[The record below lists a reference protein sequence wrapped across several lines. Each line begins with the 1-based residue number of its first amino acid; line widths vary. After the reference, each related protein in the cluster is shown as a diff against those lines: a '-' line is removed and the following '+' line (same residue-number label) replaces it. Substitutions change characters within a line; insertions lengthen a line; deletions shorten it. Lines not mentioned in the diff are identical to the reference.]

1 MVSVALLSNPQ
12 STGNKSQLPR
22 IRQFCACHH
31 DVFHYE
37 VDEVGQVGEA
47 LATIASVRPQ
57 ILVVNGGD
65 GTVQATLTELHNSDH
80 FAVPPPVAVLPS
92 GKTNLIA
99 QDLGSVGDPIMV
111 LERALE
117 LARSGLADHLVS
129 RELIALT
136 SGGSNKPTV
145 GMFLGGAGLADA
157 ILYCRH
163 AIYPIGLPNGLSHA
177 LAAMAVLLSILLRVS
192 GRLLPPRP
200 NPIQVRLR
208 RDGEVTGRFSVLIVT
223 TLERLLLSIQTGSG
237 TREDGHMK
245 LLAVDNSAGALFRLL
260 FAGMRGRLG
269 VAPLSGVHL
278 DQSDEMEIEGERS
291 RVILDGELFT
301 ARAGETFR
309 LRSTPPMSFVHL
321 AA

>member
-12 STGNKSQLPR
+12 STGNRSQLPR
-22 IRQFCACHH
+22 VREFCAGHH

-47 LATIASVRPQ
+47 LATIAAVRPR

-65 GTVQATLTELHNSDH
+65 GTVQATLTELHNGGH
-80 FAVPPPVAVLPS
+80 FDVAPPVAVLPS

-99 QDLGSVGDPIMV
+99 LDLGSVGDPV
-111 LERALE
+111 AALARALE

-129 RELIALT
+129 RELIALS
-136 SGGSNKPTV
+136 SGGSNTPTV
-145 GMFLGGAGLADA
+145 GMFLGGAGLADT

-163 AIYPIGLPNGLSHA
+163 SIYPIGLPNGLSHA
-177 LAAMAVLLSILLRVS
+177 LAALAVVLSILLRVS
-192 GRLLPPRP
+192 GKLLPPRP
-200 NPIQVRLR
+200 DPIQVRMR

-223 TLERLLLSIQTGSG
+223 TLEKLLLSIQAGGAGDSG
-237 TREDGHMK
+237 RMK
-245 LLAVDNSAGALFRLL
+245 LLAVDNSIAALVRLFVASL
-260 FAGMRGRLG
+260 RGRVG
-269 VAPLSGVHL
+269 EAPLGGVHL
-278 DQSDEMEIEGERS
+278 GRSDEMEIEGERS

-309 LRSTPPMSFVHL
+309 LRSTEPMAFVRL